1 MVDGHLAPRR
11 IGRACVV
18 ISVRHTTL
26 PEGLSAL
33 ALRDHGGNLTL
44 FVSDAITPDR
54 QRAAVR
60 AALGASRRA
69 GWRAVLIPLP
79 IAALLIHVRAWFSAF
94 IKACQAHA
102 AVTAATVL
110 AVVAVAVVVAVVPH
124 RAAPPVSAANTPAAS
139 SQSAGPGSSASQQ
152 GSAGHSRHRNRVP
165 RSTEPRTTASTGG
178 SSASGRA
185 PSPAPSPTV
194 TPTARPT
201 PTTSAASTPSPSPKP
216 SSGGGPCIWLLGIRV
231 CV

>member
-1 MVDGHLAPRR
+1 
-11 IGRACVV
+11 V

-79 IAALLIHVRAWFSAF
+79 IAAMLIHVRTGFSAF

-110 AVVAVAVVVAVVPH
+110 AVVAAAVVVAVVPH

-139 SQSAGPGSSASQQ
+139 SQPAGPGSSASHQ
-152 GSAGHSRHRNRVP
+152 GSAGHSRHGNQAP
-165 RSTEPRTTASTGG
+165 RSSEPRTAASTGG
-178 SSASGRA
+178 PSASGRA

-201 PTTSAASTPSPSPKP
+201 PTTSAAPTPSPSPKP
-216 SSGGGPCIWLLGIRV
+216 SSRGGPCIWLLGIKV

>member
-11 IGRACVV
+11 NGRACVV

-26 PEGLSAL
+26 PEGLSVL
-33 ALRDHGGNLTL
+33 AVRNPGGNVTL

-60 AALGASRRA
+60 AALSASRRA
-69 GWRAVLIPLP
+69 DWRAVLIPLP
-79 IAALLIHVRAWFSAF
+79 VAVMLTHVRTSLSAV

-102 AVTAATVL
+102 AVTAAAVL
-110 AVVAVAVVVAVVPH
+110 AVAAAAAIVAVVPH
-124 RAAPPVSAANTPAAS
+124 RVAPHVSAANTPAGSA
-139 SQSAGPGSSASQQ
+139 QPAGPGGSASHR
-152 GSAGHSRHRNRVP
+152 GSTGHSRHGNHVP
-165 RSTEPRTTASTGG
+165 LGGGPSTAPSTGR
-178 SSASGRA
+178 SSAPGRA
-185 PSPAPSPTV
+185 PSPAPSPTA

-201 PTTSAASTPSPSPKP
+201 PTTSAAPTSSPTPKP
-216 SSGGGPCIWLLGIRV
+216 SGGGGTCIWLLGIKV

>member
-1 MVDGHLAPRR
+1 MVDGHLAPHR

-26 PEGLSAL
+26 PEGLSVL
-33 ALRDHGGNLTL
+33 ALRDAGGNVTL

-79 IAALLIHVRAWFSAF
+79 VAAMLTQVRTRFSAV

-102 AVTAATVL
+102 AVTAAAVL
-110 AVVAVAVVVAVVPH
+110 AVAAAAAIVAVVPH
-124 RAAPPVSAANTPAAS
+124 RAAPHVSAANTPAGSA
-139 SQSAGPGSSASQQ
+139 QPAGPGGSASHR
-152 GSAGHSRHRNRVP
+152 GSTGHSRQGSHVP
-165 RSTEPRTTASTGG
+165 LGGELSTAPSTGR
-178 SSASGRA
+178 SSAPGPA
-185 PSPAPSPTV
+185 PSPAPSPTA

-201 PTTSAASTPSPSPKP
+201 PTTSAAPTPSPTPKP
-216 SSGGGPCIWLLGIRV
+216 SSGGGTCIWLLGIKV